1 MRETNPLGG
10 TAARL
15 KIAANVRVE
24 LARAQV
30 SASQMAQ
37 RIGAAQATFARRM
50 TGDVS
55 FSAEEIVAIA
65 TELRIP
71 VSALLA
77 DVVAPATNVESTAS
91 VA

>member
-1 MRETNPLGG
+1 MRETNPLSG

-24 LARAQV
+24 LARAQI

-65 TELRIP
+65 AELRIS
-71 VSALLA
+71 VSALLV
-77 DVVAPATNVESTAS
+77 DVVTPATNSESTAS